1 MSQTSDGVMTDAVRN
16 ANASTQFGAS
26 PVLWVSDLMFAAWT
40 AIGIVKI
47 QNKLNEFSIKI
58 SRLCFEMIQCAWCG
72 VLLALHVFKIVGLK
86 TVCCLHA
93 A

>member
-1 MSQTSDGVMTDAVRN
+1 MTDAVRN

-58 SRLCFEMIQCAWCG
+58 SRLCFEMIQCAWVWGSACIARFQNLG
-72 VLLALHVFKIVGLK
+72 SQSRLLPS
-86 TVCCLHA
+86 CCID
-93 A
+93 